1 MTDPRNPLGIDT
13 GDTVFHRPSRETW
26 LVAFV
31 RDDRLAWC
39 GWPKGDARVAD
50 CLLVEKATESKR
62 AVLLRELADR
72 RDSDMQQWYAQRYSR
87 QWIEAEAN
95 RA

>member
-1 MTDPRNPLGIDT
+1 MTDHHNPLGIDT

-39 GWPKGDARVAD
+39 GWPEGWANVGD
-50 CLLVEKATESKR
+50 CMLVDKASDAERS
-62 AVLLRELADR
+62 ALLREMAMR
-72 RDSDMQQWYAQRYSR
+72 GNDMRQRYAQWRLKT
-87 QWIEAEAN
+87 EADHA
-95 RA
+95 